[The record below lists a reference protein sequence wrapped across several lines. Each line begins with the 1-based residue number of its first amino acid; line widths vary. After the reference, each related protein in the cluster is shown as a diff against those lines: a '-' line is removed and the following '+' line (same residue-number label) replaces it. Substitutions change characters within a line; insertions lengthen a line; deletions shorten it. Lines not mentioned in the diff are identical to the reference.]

1 MKIIEPSIEII
12 TESNPLKRIELCGRV
27 CYKSE
32 SRITDDSAE
41 EFVQRA
47 INRGHTSILEHS
59 RVRIPKGALSD
70 IEDASPYGAIYRR
83 GVYDDFDTINCR
95 DLIAADA
102 LTVRELG
109 NMTNADDYVTVRLV
123 TDRGVLAQLTRHRVM
138 SFSAESTKYIKYSD
152 GITVVRPVPF
162 DWANS
167 YELPYYLWEDACRSA
182 EKYYMNMVL
191 AGCSAQEARSVLPQS
206 TKTELIMTGTYDAWD
221 TVFALRTPK
230 GVQPQ
235 TRYMMKLLLDS
246 GAFENAKDKYY
257 ENMKDMYG
265 EEK

>member
-12 TESNPLKRIELCGRV
+12 TEPNPLKRIELCGRV

-32 SRITDDSAE
+32 SRITEDSAE
-41 EFVQRA
+41 AFVQRA

-59 RVRIPKGALSD
+59 RVRIPKCALSD
-70 IEDASPYGAIYRR
+70 ISDAAPYGALYRR
-83 GVYDDFDTINCR
+83 GIQEDTDTVNCR
-95 DLIAADA
+95 DLMATDA

-109 NMTNADDYVTVRLV
+109 DMINADDYVTARLI
-123 TDRGVLAQLTRHRVM
+123 TDRGVMAQLTRHRIM
-138 SFSAESTKYIKYSD
+138 SFSAESTKYIKYND

-162 DWANS
+162 VWANS

-257 ENMKDMYG
+257 KNMKDMYG

>member
-1 MKIIEPSIEII
+1 MKIIEPSVEII
-12 TESNPLKRIELCGRV
+12 TETNPLKRIELCGRV

-32 SRITDDSAE
+32 KRITEDSAV
-41 EFVQRA
+41 EFVERA
-47 INRGHTSILEHS
+47 VSKGHTSILEHA
-59 RVRIPKGALSD
+59 RVRIGKNALLYL
-70 IEDASPYGAIYRR
+70 EDKPYGYEDRR
-83 GVYDDFDTINCR
+83 NTWLDCDTMNCR
-95 DLIAADA
+95 DIWETSA

-109 NMTNADDYVTVRLV
+109 ELLNANDYVTARLI
-123 TDRGVLAQLTRHRVM
+123 TDRGVLAQLTRHRIM
-138 SFSAESTKYIKYSD
+138 SFSAESTKFIKYND
-152 GITVVRPVPF
+152 GITVVRPIPF
-162 DWANS
+162 SWANS

-257 ENMKDMYG
+257 ENMKDMW
-265 EEK
+265 EENK